1 MSEDTRVVI
10 NAGGKLFE
18 TSTTTLLASGSG
30 YFEGL
35 LGSTGETMRGKKRAR
50 VGADGD
56 DDAASRREL
65 FVDRDPDIFGD
76 VLKYMRGNRLPAAV
90 RADAHRLDDL
100 KAEAE
105 FFAYDRLVAACDEA
119 MAALSDA
126 APHARSLFFVVEKGQ
141 GDENPTY
148 GDDVV
153 IDVPKGQVLYIT
165 QVSPSFLGVGG
176 HIVLR
181 ATPSPKYEQGAHRM
195 TIAQHYV
202 PGGQEITGAPNEAQ
216 QRALKSM
223 GHITLNLM
231 LDGGEDERVVFDA
244 ICATFTV
251 IAWVGHPSKIPGLG
265 ARTN

>member
-50 VGADGD
+50 VGANGD

-76 VLKYMRGNRLPAAV
+76 VLKYMRANCLPAAV
-90 RADAHRLDDL
+90 AADAHRLHDL
-100 KAEAE
+100 RVEAE

-119 MAALSDA
+119 TTTLADA
-126 APHARSLFFVVEKGQ
+126 APHARSLFFIVEKGQ
-141 GDENPTY
+141 GDENPTTY

-153 IDVPKGQVLYIT
+153 IDVPKGQVLYVT
-165 QVSPSFLGVGG
+165 QVLPSFYRASG
-176 HIVLR
+176 HVVLR
-181 ATPSPKYEQGAHRM
+181 ATPSPKDEDGSRRM

-202 PGGQEITGAPNEAQ
+202 PGKEITGAPDEAQ
-216 QRALKSM
+216 QQALKPM

-231 LDGGEDERVVFDA
+231 IDGGADERVVFDA
-244 ICATFTV
+244 SGATFTV
-251 IAWVGHPSKIPGLG
+251 IAWIGHPSKIPGLG

>member
-1 MSEDTRVVI
+1 MSEDTRVII

-50 VGADGD
+50 ISADGD

-76 VLKYMRGNRLPAAV
+76 VLKYMRANRLPAAV

-126 APHARSLFFVVEKGQ
+126 APHARSLFFIVEKGEA
-141 GDENPTY
+141 DTY
-148 GDDVV
+148 GDQVV
-153 IDVPKGQVLYIT
+153 IDVPKGQVLYVT
-165 QVSPSFLGVGG
+165 QVSPSFRTICG
-176 HIVLR
+176 HIILR
-181 ATPSPKYEQGAHRM
+181 ATPSPKFEQGAHRM

-202 PGGQEITGAPNEAQ
+202 PGGQEITGAPDEAQ
-216 QRALKSM
+216 QQALKPM

-231 LDGGEDERVVFDA
+231 LDGGADERVMFDA

-251 IAWVGHPSKIPGLG
+251 IAWIGHPSKIPGLG

>member
-76 VLKYMRGNRLPAAV
+76 VLKYMRANCLPAAV
-90 RADAHRLDDL
+90 AADAHRLHDL
-100 KAEAE
+100 RVEAE

-119 MAALSDA
+119 TTTLADA
-126 APHARSLFFVVEKGQ
+126 APHARSLFFIVDK
-141 GDENPTY
+141 GDEDY

-153 IDVPKGQVLYIT
+153 IDVPKGQVLYVT
-165 QVSPSFLGVGG
+165 QVLPSFYRASG
-176 HIVLR
+176 HVVLR
-181 ATPSPKYEQGAHRM
+181 ATPSPKDEDGSRRM

-202 PGGQEITGAPNEAQ
+202 PGKEITGAPNEAQ
-216 QRALKSM
+216 QQAIKSFAKPP
-223 GHITLNLM
+223 LNLM
-231 LDGGEDERVVFDA
+231 IDGGEDERVVFDA

-251 IAWVGHPSKIPGLG
+251 TAWIGHPSKIPGLG

>member
-65 FVDRDPDIFGD
+65 FVDRDPEVFGD
-76 VLKYMRGNRLPAAV
+76 LLKYMRGNRLPAAV

-119 MAALSDA
+119 MTALSEK
-126 APHARSLFFVVEKGQ
+126 PEEHARCICGTVKCPDGEGNAADWGEEIEYS
-141 GDENPTY
+141 
-148 GDDVV
+148 
-153 IDVPKGQVLYIT
+153 VPKGQVMYIT
-165 QVSPSFLGVGG
+165 QISAEVNNTPTWM
-176 HIVLR
+176 LR
-181 ATPSPKYEQGAHRM
+181 AQWDSRVAKCAIIGRYCLPTTNKKDF
-195 TIAQHYV
+195 
-202 PGGQEITGAPNEAQ
+202 GGQMISLTQNSMNLVLEGGAAE
-216 QRALKSM
+216 K
-223 GHITLNLM
+223 
-231 LDGGEDERVVFDA
+231 VWFDA
-244 ICATFTV
+244 YGTSWAFT
-251 IAWVGHPSKIPGLG
+251 AWIGHPSKIPGLG